1 MIYSRPKGTYK
12 GGDIN
17 NLLLDFFLIN
27 VTLGPDGNKVRAT
40 INDEVFIIDE
50 WMPYY
55 IQGLTPGILT
65 VQLELIDADGVLI
78 KGPFNEVT
86 RTMTLIE

>member
-1 MIYSRPKGTYK
+1 MT
-12 GGDIN
+12 
-17 NLLLDFFLIN
+17 FFLIN

-40 INDEVFIIDE
+40 INDEVFLIDE

-65 VQLELIDADGVLI
+65 IKLELIDADGILI
-78 KGPFNEVT
+78 EGPFNEVT
-86 RTMTLIE
+86 RNVILSE